1 MNATLSKVLIFA
13 AGATIG
19 AAVSCKYFEK
29 KYKQIADAEIAS
41 MTEYY
46 EQLLVCAEEEIDDY
60 SAEIETQDRIDRAA
74 EKFPEVRELVDK
86 LNDLNYTENKEVP
99 NVKPPYVIS
108 PDEFGEVDEYATET
122 LYYYKDK
129 VLADDQDNIIEDADN
144 VIGIGSLTHFG
155 EYEDDSVFVRN
166 DREETDYEIL
176 LHPEKYSDVIKSR
189 PHQAEAE

>member
-1 MNATLSKVLIFA
+1 MNSTLSKVLIFA
-13 AGATIG
+13 AGAAIG
-19 AAVSCKYFEK
+19 AAATYKFFKTKYERIV
-29 KYKQIADAEIAS
+29 QEELDS
-41 MTEYY
+41 MEDYY
-46 EQLLVCAEEEIDDY
+46 EQKLRDAQEEIDDY
-60 SAEIETQDRIDRAA
+60 SAELQ
-74 EKFPEVRELVDK
+74 VREYVDRLEGKDPAVQQLVDK

-99 NVKPPYVIS
+99 KVKPPYVIS
-108 PDEFGEVDEYATET
+108 PDEFGEIDEYATET
-122 LYYYKDK
+122 LYYYSDN

-176 LHPEKYSDVIKSR
+176 LNPQKYSDVVNSS

>member
-1 MNATLSKVLIFA
+1 LQVFR
-13 AGATIG
+13 
-19 AAVSCKYFEK
+19 K

-46 EQLLVCAEEEIDDY
+46 EQRLFEAEEEIDDC
-60 SAEIETQDRIDRAA
+60 STEIEAQDRIDRAA
-74 EKFPEVRELVDK
+74 DKFPEVREFVNK

-108 PDEFGEVDEYATET
+108 PDEFGEIDEYATET
-122 LYYYKDK
+122 LYYYQDK

-144 VIGIGSLTHFG
+144 VIGVGSLNHFG

-176 LHPEKYSDVIKSR
+176 LDPREYYADVVKSS

>member
-13 AGATIG
+13 AGAAIG
-19 AAVSCKYFEK
+19 AAVSHKYFEK
-29 KYKQIADAEIAS
+29 KYEKIAEEKIAS

-46 EQLLVCAEEEIDDY
+46 EQLLCTAEEEIDDY
-60 SAEIETQDRIDRAA
+60 SAEIEAQDRVDRAA
-74 EKFPEVRELVDK
+74 EKFPEVRELVNK

-108 PDEFGEVDEYATET
+108 PDEFGEIDEYATET
-122 LYYYKDK
+122 LYYYKDQ
-129 VLADDQDNIIEDADN
+129 VLADDQDNVIEDADN
-144 VIGIGSLTHFG
+144 VIGVGSLTHFG

-176 LHPEKYSDVIKSR
+176 LHPEKYSDVVKSR